1 MKEMK
6 PIKFEE
12 LNIEQKLGMSM
23 CALLGSNAESN
34 EFAYELIR
42 RRSLGAVWINPSEQS
57 PAYMQKVKEI
67 ADYPILIICDG
78 ENGFADLKVGS
89 HNAIGISDSEELAYI
104 FGKSVAVNAR
114 NAGYNVVCNPVVDM
128 AFGNCQCGMNTRCIG
143 NDKEKVARLAAAEI
157 RGMHDGGLLS
167 VCKHYPGQ
175 SSKEPCGDSHMAE
188 TCVTDSLEDIM
199 NVNLYPYKY
208 LIDRGLLDGIMTTH
222 CRFTSVDDVYP
233 ASLSKKCIDLIR
245 NLGFDGFAITDAL
258 SMMGVVAKYG
268 WEKSKAM
275 AVGAGND
282 LALVWGDTQRSYNAI
297 CKGYDEGLITDDV
310 LDAIVKRVINSQN
323 KTMAQPKY
331 TSLTEEEK
339 KDFERLNTDTIFAKV
354 DEGIIPAISK
364 DARHYFV
371 ILTEMDAEI
380 DGEGKITVD
389 TFSKTF
395 FKPLKI
401 AEKLKELFPN
411 SEFFAIKQFPTPGEN
426 MKVLERNTAYDDV
439 VFITFT
445 SAAAYVGEECFT
457 SRIVSLM
464 NSLQVTS
471 RISAVV
477 HFGNPYPIEAL
488 PHIPRILIGTRSE
501 KNVEAA
507 LEVLAGEREAKGVL
521 TYEVNLK

>member
-1 MKEMK
+1 MKTIT
-6 PIKFEE
+6 PINFEE
-12 LNIEQKLGMSM
+12 LTLKQKLGMSM
-23 CALLGSNAESN
+23 CALLHKN
-34 EFAYELIR
+34 EKNNDFTYELIR
-42 RRSLGAVWINPSEQS
+42 QRSLGAVWINPSEDS
-57 PAYMQKVKEI
+57 DAFMQKVKEI
-67 ADYPILIICDG
+67 ADYPILIICDASSG
-78 ENGFADLKVGS
+78 WGNMKIGA

-104 FGKSVAVNAR
+104 FGKAVAVNAR

-128 AFGNCQCGMNTRCIG
+128 AFGNCQCAMNTRCFG

-175 SSKEPCGDSHMAE
+175 SSKEPNRDSHMAE
-188 TCVTDSLEDIM
+188 TCVTDSLEDLM

-282 LALVWGDTQRSYNAI
+282 LALVWGDTLRSYNAI
-297 CKGYDEGLITDDV
+297 CQGYGDGVITDDM

-323 KTMAQPKY
+323 RTMAEPKY

-339 KDFERLNTDTIFAKV
+339 KEFERLNTDTVYEKV
-354 DEGIIPAISK
+354 DDGFAPSITR
-364 DARHYFV
+364 DGRHYFAV
-371 ILTEMDAEI
+371 LTDMDVTT

-395 FKPLKI
+395 YKPMAI
-401 AEKLKELFPN
+401 IEKLKELFPN

-426 MKVLERNTAYDDV
+426 MKVLERSTAYDDV

-445 SAAAYVGEECFT
+445 TAAAYVGEECFT

-464 NSLQVTS
+464 ESLQVTD

-477 HFGNPYPIEAL
+477 HFGNPYPVEAL
-488 PHIPRILIGTRSE
+488 PHIPRVLIGTKSE

-507 LEVLAGEREAKGVL
+507 LEVLAGKRDAKGVL
-521 TYEVNLK
+521 TYDVKFK

>member
-1 MKEMK
+1 MKNTT
-6 PIKFEE
+6 PIEFEE
-12 LNIEQKLGMSM
+12 LSLKQKLGMSM
-23 CALLGSNAESN
+23 CALLYNNEKSN

-42 RRSLGAVWINPSEQS
+42 QRSLGAVWINPSATS
-57 PAYMQKVKEI
+57 DTYMQKVKEI

-78 ENGFADLKVGS
+78 ENGFADMKVGS

-104 FGKSVAVNAR
+104 FGKAVAVNAR
-114 NAGYNVVCNPVVDM
+114 KAGYNVVCNPVVDM
-128 AFGNCQCGMNTRCIG
+128 AFGNCQCAMNTRCIG

-175 SSKEPCGDSHMAE
+175 SSKEPCRDSHMAE
-188 TCVTDSLEDIM
+188 TCVTDSVEDLM

-233 ASLSKKCIDLIR
+233 ASLSKKCIDLVR

-282 LALVWGDTQRSYNAI
+282 LALLWGDTERSFDAI
-297 CKGYDEGLITDDV
+297 CQGYDDGIIADGV

-323 KTMAQPKY
+323 KTMTQPKY
-331 TSLTEEEK
+331 TYLTEEEK
-339 KDFERLNTDTIFAKV
+339 NDFERLNTDTVFAKV
-354 DEGIIPAISK
+354 DEGLTSSISR
-364 DARHYFV
+364 DGRHYFAV
-371 ILTEMDAEI
+371 LTEMDAEI
-380 DGEGKITVD
+380 DGDGKINVD

-395 FKPLKI
+395 FKPSEIIK
-401 AEKLKELFPN
+401 KLKAFFPN
-411 SEFFAIKQFPTPGEN
+411 SEFFAIKQFPTPSEN
-426 MKVLERNTAYDDV
+426 SKVLERSTAYDDV

-464 NSLQVTS
+464 DALQVTD

-477 HFGNPYPIEAL
+477 HFGNPYPVEAL
-488 PHIPRILIGTRSE
+488 PHIPRILIGTKSE

-507 LEVLAGEREAKGVL
+507 LEVLAGEREARGVL
-521 TYEVNLK
+521 TYDVEFK